1 MTSNAIVLHP
11 DSKKILGKDE
21 RFVYRNANSDS
32 ELQEIIGLA
41 KAINL
46 KIAYSESIPLTK
58 IRAATLFGIGVI
70 DRIKLSLNNAVL
82 VIINCSLT
90 PIQQRNLELA
100 WECKVIDRTALIL
113 EIFGARART
122 HEGRLQVELAALSFQ
137 RSRLVRSWTHLE
149 RQRGGAGFLG
159 GPGERQIELDRRQI
173 DDKIIQLKSE
183 LERVTKTRLLHRK
196 ARNRRP
202 FPTIAFVG
210 YTNAGKSTLFNYL
223 TGANVLAENMLFA
236 TLDPTMRKMKLPSGR
251 QVILSDTV
259 GFISNL
265 PTHLIA
271 AFRATLEEVM
281 EADIIIHVRD
291 ISHPDTSFHKNDV
304 EKVLKYIGV
313 DENNNST
320 QIIEV
325 LNKTD
330 ILPPG
335 IYANL
340 QQRSSGKEVL
350 VSALAGDGCQELCER
365 IDTLLGAEEATYS
378 FQLNFNDSA
387 AIAWLHEYGNIREKH
402 LHEEFFTMSV
412 KLSMADAN
420 KFSQRFGEVQ
430 VTNTS

>member
-70 DRIKLSLNNAVL
+70 DRIKLSLNDADL

-137 RSRLVRSWTHLE
+137 KSRLIRSWTHLE